1 MEFSAAD
8 QYTRWGGPAKRGQA
22 PHVRAGWSWHASG
35 FADREEAFM
44 KLSHTIAPALAA
56 LLLAACASHET
67 HASAPERAQQAEED
81 KQHADDSARQA
92 RIDAENARINAQ
104 DAARAQHEA
113 DVKAQYAAQEA
124 AQAERDAQQP
134 AYGVA
139 EPQGVDGREFAGPDS
154 GVWFATR
161 TADLTGDDKAR
172 LDDLAASL
180 RAHPSRTV
188 VIKGWADD
196 SGVSSTD
203 AQLSQRRADAVAH
216 YLDNRG
222 VSGDRIVTKVGTW
235 NGTTTDDAGRRRA
248 LHHRLEI
255 FVK

>member
-1 MEFSAAD
+1 
-8 QYTRWGGPAKRGQA
+8 
-22 PHVRAGWSWHASG
+22 
-35 FADREEAFM
+35 M

-56 LLLAACASHET
+56 LFLAACASHET

-81 KQHADDSARQA
+81 KQHADDDARQA

-124 AQAERDAQQP
+124 AQAERDAQQSP
-134 AYGVA
+134 PPPGYGVA
-139 EPQGVDGREFAGPDS
+139 EPQAVDGHEFAGPDS

-203 AQLSQRRADAVAH
+203 AQLSQRRADTVAR
-216 YLDNRG
+216 YLENRG
-222 VSGDRIVTKVGTW
+222 VSSDRIVTKVGTW
-235 NGTTTDDAGRRRA
+235 NGATTDDAGRRRA